1 MALPTGKSLP
11 HFLPHPLP
19 TLVSRKLTDY
29 PFTGRLILNSTNMG
43 RKLHFL
49 VSIIDTKDAL
59 ICKAQRKG
67 PSVCSRRRGGV
78 WEGRSRVHLGLS
90 VCLFIRSHLPGAERG
105 GGVSHS
111 LPGAGSWAPATSDRP
126 PSPSARQAG
135 FKARH
140 LGAPGQG
147 PRLCRQPSSSFLPEA
162 LTTEKSVSLALW

>member
-49 VSIIDTKDAL
+49 VSIIDTKGAL

-78 WEGRSRVHLGLS
+78 WEGGSRVHLGLS
-90 VCLFIRSHLPGAERG
+90 VCLFIRSHLPGAG
-105 GGVSHS
+105 GS
-111 LPGAGSWAPATSDRP
+111 LT
-126 PSPSARQAG
+126 
-135 FKARH
+135 
-140 LGAPGQG
+140 L
-147 PRLCRQPSSSFLPEA
+147 
-162 LTTEKSVSLALW
+162 SLALEAGHLQPQTDPHPRRRGRRGSRPGISGLQAKGRGSAASLLSPSFRKL

>member
-90 VCLFIRSHLPGAERG
+90 VCLFIRSHLPGAGRG
-105 GGVSHS
+105 GGGLS
-111 LPGAGSWAPATSDRP
+111 LSPGCWKLGTCNLRQTPIPVREAG
-126 PSPSARQAG
+126 G
-135 FKARH
+135 V
-140 LGAPGQG
+140 QG
-147 PRLCRQPSSSFLPEA
+147 PASRGSRPRAEA
-162 LTTEKSVSLALW
+162 LPPAFFLLPSGSFDH

>member
-67 PSVCSRRRGGV
+67 PSVCSRRRGASGK
-78 WEGRSRVHLGLS
+78 EGAASIS
-90 VCLFIRSHLPGAERG
+90 VCPSAFLSEATCPGRG
-105 GGVSHS
+105 GEGGVSHS